1 MQIYFKT
8 RQASRD
14 FAAKVKA
21 NGAPAIVVD
30 AGKGWG
36 MLRYG
41 VALTGIKPTLQN
53 KACNAVPVRL

>member
-1 MQIYFKT
+1 MKIYFKT
-8 RQASRD
+8 RKASRE

-21 NGAPAIVVD
+21 NGKLASVVD

-41 VALTGIKPTLQN
+41 VALAGG
-53 KACNAVPVRL
+53 KAPANCVDKRIAYVK